1 MVAQNTVKI
10 NGVWYKA
17 GDTIPDGDKNV
28 EKAVSAPVV
37 EPPKPIAEEKQ
48 EEEKKPAKRQYSRRK

>member
-17 GDTIPDGDKNV
+17 GDTIPDNDKKV

-37 EPPKPIAEEKQ
+37 EPPKPVIEETP
-48 EEEKKPAKRQYSRRK
+48 EEKKPAKRQYSRRNK